1 MKVKCDLEG
10 ITQAA
15 NAVNDG
21 KVIIFPTDTVYGIG
35 CDPFNKKAVEEIFR
49 IKQRDVT
56 KSLPVLGY
64 SKNELESIVELNEL
78 HEKIIAQF
86 WPGPLTIIGKIKD
99 DKLKDSLNL
108 SEKIAVRVP
117 NNQCVLEILKK
128 CKLLVGTSANISG
141 QKSFVEP
148 EEYFEQFKDI
158 PIFVDGGKIISSGE
172 STIIE
177 LVGNEVKV
185 IREGKITKEEI
196 LQTL

>member
-1 MKVKCDLEG
+1 MKVNCDLEG

-15 NAVNDG
+15 NAVNGG

-49 IKQRDVT
+49 IKQRDAA

-78 HEKIIAQF
+78 HEKIITQF
-86 WPGPLTIIGKIKD
+86 WPGPLTIIGKIKNE
-99 DKLKDSLNL
+99 KLKDSLNL

-117 NNQCVLEILKK
+117 NNECILEILKK

-158 PIFVDGGKIISSGE
+158 PVFVDGGKIISSGE

-177 LVGNEVKV
+177 LIENEVK
-185 IREGKITKEEI
+185 ILREGKITKEEI
-196 LQTL
+196 QKIL